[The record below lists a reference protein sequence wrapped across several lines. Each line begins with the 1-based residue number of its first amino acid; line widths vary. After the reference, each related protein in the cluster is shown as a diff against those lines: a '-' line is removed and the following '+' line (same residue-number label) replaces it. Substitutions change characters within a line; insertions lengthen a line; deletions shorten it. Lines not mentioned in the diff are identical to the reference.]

1 MDLKELFEEFFGVLV
16 KRHGK
21 DNVNFADANI
31 YCCEEIPAYLYFQ
44 FDKGVYRSLEDYY
57 NDPDYKGYYV
67 GIIDEPDENTA
78 FFVGVW
84 KSDPRLEIV
93 REKYIGWEFKEHPN
107 YYKGK
112 WVKGTYVEK
121 L

>member
-1 MDLKELFEEFFGVLV
+1 MDLKELFNEFFGALV
-16 KRHGK
+16 KKYGK
-21 DNVNFADANI
+21 NNVTFADANI
-31 YCCEEIPAYLYFQ
+31 YCCEEIPVYLYFQ

-57 NDPDYKGYYV
+57 NDSDYRGYYV

-84 KSDPRLEIV
+84 KSDPKLEIV
-93 REKYIGWEFKEHPN
+93 REKYIGWEFKEHLKYN
-107 YYKGK
+107 EFE
-112 WVKGTYVEK
+112 WIEGTYVEK